1 MGNDLPVGGRRISME
16 ECDRRWDART
26 PIRSPRLA
34 GVSAPWCVVAG
45 WALDLFVGEQTRE
58 HDDIE
63 IAVPRAAFGEV
74 AAALHEYEWDVVGAG
89 TVWPLAAAAEHPG
102 LHQTWLQDPSTSR
115 YHLDVFREPHDGD
128 RWICRRGNAIT
139 LPYTE
144 LIENGPTGI
153 PYVIPEVALLFK
165 SQGPPRERRHRLR
178 TSPAIAAAVP
188 HRATVGMAHPPPPAP
203 QMACCVGCSDAEHLS
218 LDPPTAF
225 CGRWGHENGDA
236 LRAAMM

>member
-1 MGNDLPVGGRRISME
+1 MGNDLPAGGRRISME
-16 ECDRRWDART
+16 ECDRRWDAWT
-26 PIRSPRLA
+26 PAQVAARLA

-89 TVWPLAAAAEHPG
+89 TVWPHADAADHPG
-102 LHQTWLQDPSTSR
+102 LHQTWLRDPSTGR

-128 RWICRRGNAIT
+128 RWICRRDNAIT

-144 LIENGPTGI
+144 LIENGPAGI

-165 SQGPPRERRHRLR
+165 AKARRAKDDIDFARVLPLLPQYRIARLSEWLTRLHPRHEWLAALAVR
-178 TSPAIAAAVP
+178 TPN
-188 HRATVGMAHPPPPAP
+188 T
-203 QMACCVGCSDAEHLS
+203 
-218 LDPPTAF
+218 
-225 CGRWGHENGDA
+225 
-236 LRAAMM
+236 